1 MYNITFGNGYYLMYR
16 LATSKA
22 APPLLRQKW
31 IQKGAII
38 HWKIFAELKILDSA
52 LPTVWIGGT
61 NLLID
66 LVKQYGRIFS
76 CLS

>member
-1 MYNITFGNGYYLMYR
+1 MGIG
-16 LATSKA
+16 
-22 APPLLRQKW
+22 QKW
-31 IQKGAII
+31 IQKGAKI
-38 HWKIFAELKILDSA
+38 HWKKFADSQILESA

-76 CLS
+76 CLGGVHKLREQDLGQFLHPPPPCERT

>member
-1 MYNITFGNGYYLMYR
+1 MGIG
-16 LATSKA
+16 
-22 APPLLRQKW
+22 QKW
-31 IQKGAII
+31 IQKGAKI
-38 HWKIFAELKILDSA
+38 HWKKFADWQILESA